1 MVCERHFTFDDIVVK
16 NGIRFFRPNAFPTIF
31 VYPLP
36 LTTDDSMEMEITSG
50 NEKKVCS
57 KFQNCDISK
66 MTAGMDESLVICKKC
81 IDLNIQLIKASNQI
95 ALLKEKNSMLK
106 VSLTMER
113 KAIDDC
119 RKEITNLKRE
129 NSEIRSAIDVC

>member
-1 MVCERHFTFDDIVVK
+1 MVCERHFTFDDIVMK
-16 NGIRFFRPNAFPTIF
+16 NGIRTLRPNAFPTIF
-31 VYPLP
+31 VCPLP
-36 LTTDDSMEMEITSG
+36 LTTDDSIEIEMEITSD
-50 NEKKVCS
+50 NEKVSKV
-57 KFQNCDISK
+57 QNCDIST
-66 MTAGMDESLVICKKC
+66 MTAEKDESFVICKKC
-81 IDLNIQLIKASNQI
+81 IDLNIQLIKTSNQI
-95 ALLKEKNSMLK
+95 ALLREKNSMLK